1 MGSQDTEILG
11 KAQITVWQV
20 SLVVVC
26 PLDDTLLMSYIS
38 VDKNLEPEKFK
49 KILESFLHFSRA
61 IDVISYL

>member
-49 KILESFLHFSRA
+49 KILQSFLAFFKGYRCN
-61 IDVISYL
+61 